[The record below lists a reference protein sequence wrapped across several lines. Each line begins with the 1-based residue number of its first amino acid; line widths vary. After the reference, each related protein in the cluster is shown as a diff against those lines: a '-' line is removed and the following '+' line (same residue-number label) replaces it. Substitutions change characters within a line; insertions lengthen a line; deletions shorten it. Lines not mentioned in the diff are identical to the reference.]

1 MKLFK
6 KKKKVTEE
14 VEQIVDIEKNEDKPK
29 KKKKKKQ
36 ENEKE
41 NVFTKNNKNFKD
53 LIAIDYINFA
63 ESHKYGCIGE
73 KYMKNMYIGI
83 TPAVANFASFL
94 HGLYNY
100 GDIDT
105 SIFIQPIA
113 SESAKADLSKL
124 RTNLETEYLSAG
136 ESNNR
141 RDDMAAKISEA
152 QRLRNEIR
160 DGYNKA
166 YEVSIQSTLYSD
178 SVRELDNSAS
188 KLKSLLG
195 TQDIG
200 LKSATYVQETA
211 YRSNKPFLN
220 NLLGSWHTFDKRSL
234 ACVFPFTSNNINHPN
249 GVLIGFN
256 KDNGLPIIYD
266 TFYEKLDNYNMCI
279 FAKSGGG
286 KSSFIKL
293 LSARSATLDNI
304 INIALDI
311 EPEYRDIA
319 ITLGGINV
327 TIAPTSDTIL
337 NFFDVTVETVKSKVT
352 GKFIEVVNL
361 QDKINSVT
369 SILLT
374 MAKGFTSSNEEFYN
388 DITRSIIKECV
399 AECYSDK
406 EITDEVASIFEYRMD
421 DESLTKTRQVK
432 LMPTLSDWYAK
443 LQERA
448 INNKKETYV
457 KYYDYLLLVMKEFI
471 KSQNGGFTCFDGQSN
486 VVLNYDS
493 PFINFDLSGLNENTE
508 LPLAQHIVCDYIWEN
523 LVKTNNKGCK
533 IRVLIDEA
541 WRMAKV
547 INGEPKFPEALE
559 FLDKMFRRAR
569 KKNTSTVIISQQF
582 NEFYNDLTQSI
593 IKNADTKVFLPP
605 DDTSVDSIQEVF
617 HLTEGETY
625 YLKRITRGEALI
637 KCNTVSA
644 KLDIEIPPF
653 EMEFIETNQNA
664 KANKVS

>member
-1 MKLFK
+1 MIKLFK
-6 KKKKVTEE
+6 KEKKAS
-14 VEQIVDIEKNEDKPK
+14 EQDEQESILENTSKKSK
-29 KKKKKKQ
+29 KKKNTEER
-36 ENEKE
+36 ENY
-41 NVFTKNNKNFKD
+41 FTKNNKNIKD
-53 LIAIDYINFA
+53 LIASDYINFA
-63 ESHKYGCIGE
+63 ESPKYGCIGE

-94 HGLYNY
+94 HNLYNY

-105 SIFIQPIA
+105 SVFIQPIP

-141 RDDMAAKISEA
+141 RDDMAAKIYEA
-152 QRLRNEIR
+152 KRLRNEIR

-166 YEVSIQSTLYSD
+166 YEVSIQSTLYAD
-178 SVRELDNSAS
+178 SKREMDNSAS
-188 KLKSLLG
+188 KLKSLVG

-200 LKSATYVQETA
+200 LKSATYVQELA
-211 YRSNKPFLN
+211 YKSNKPFLN

-337 NFFDVTVETVKSKVT
+337 NFFDVTIESVESKVT
-352 GKFIEVVNL
+352 GRMIDVVNL

-374 MAKGFTSSNEEFYN
+374 MAKGFTSSNDEFYN

-399 AECYSDK
+399 AECYKDK
-406 EITDEVASIFEYRMD
+406 GITDEVASIFEYRTD
-421 DESLTKTRQVK
+421 EESLMKVKKVK
-432 LMPTLSDWYAK
+432 LMPTLSEWYMK
-443 LQERA
+443 LKERA
-448 INNKKETYV
+448 ELNKKETYV
-457 KYYDYLLLVMKEFI
+457 KYYDYLILVMKEFV
-471 KSQNGGFTCFDGQSN
+471 KCENGGFTCFDGQSN
-486 VVLNYDS
+486 VVLNYES

-523 LVKTNNKGCK
+523 LVKTNNKGYK

-582 NEFYNDLTQSI
+582 DEFYNDLTQSI

-605 DDTSVDSIQEVF
+605 DDTSVDSIKEVF
-617 HLTEGETY
+617 HLTDGETY
-625 YLKRITRGEALI
+625 YLNRITRGEALI

-653 EMEFIETNQNA
+653 EMEFIQTNQNV
-664 KANKVS
+664 KANMAG